1 MELILLLL
9 MQCKVLIIYREKC
22 LGKQWGLDSSVA
34 FPIGVKGR
42 GPIGQTLRH
51 FLFFFFFFFEN
62 HFFFFGYNNVRTVI
76 FTLNILLKISKNI
89 HLIILNITENLF

>member
-22 LGKQWGLDSSVA
+22 VGKQWGLDSSVA

-51 FLFFFFFFFEN
+51 FLFFLFFFEN
-62 HFFFFGYNNVRTVI
+62 HIFFFCYNNVRTVI